1 MTIAD
6 LAYVDATGP
15 HRPDYPTAL
24 AYLQEA
30 YRAIYGADVYLEA
43 DSQDGQFLAIMAA
56 MGKDLLDYATGVY
69 NNMSP
74 STAVGAGL
82 SRMVK
87 INGIRRQSP
96 TFSTVD
102 LRIVGQVGTTILN
115 GQAIDTLGQ
124 KWNLPASVVIPIA
137 GEITVTAT
145 AVAVGALSAAPGTV
159 TKIGTPTLG
168 WQTVNN
174 VLAATE
180 GAPVESDAELR
191 ARQVVSTALPSLSV
205 MDGTVGAVANVA
217 GVTRFKGY
225 ENDTGVTN
233 ADGIPRNSI
242 SIVVEGGDSQA
253 IGDAIARHKT
263 PGTGTYGTTSVTTYD
278 ARGVPNTIRFYR
290 PTVVQMKAEV
300 TIKALQGYTTGYAA
314 LIRQAVVDAINA
326 LAIGDDVLITKLYV
340 PANLP
345 GTPAGATFNITALTI
360 AKLANALA
368 PTDVVIAF
376 NEAAAALLANIVVT
390 VVP

>member
-43 DSQDGQFLAIMAA
+43 DSQDGQFLAIVAV

-124 KWNLPASVVIPIA
+124 KWNLPASVTIPIA

-145 AVAVGALSAAPGTV
+145 AAEVGALSAAANSV
-159 TKIGTPTLG
+159 NKIGTPTLG

-205 MDGTVGAVANVA
+205 MDGTVGAVANVT

-225 ENDTGVTN
+225 ENDTNVTDVN
-233 ADGIPRNSI
+233 GIPAHTI
-242 SIVVEGGDSQA
+242 SIVAEGGDNQA
-253 IGDAIARHKT
+253 IADAIARHKT

-278 ARGVPNTIRFYR
+278 AKGVPNVIRFYR

-300 TIKALQGYTTGYAA
+300 TIKALPGYTTSYAT
-314 LIRQAVVDAINA
+314 LIKQAVVDAINA

-345 GTPAGATFNITALTI
+345 GTAAGATFNITALTI

-368 PTDVVIAF
+368 PADVVIAF
-376 NEAAAALLANIVVT
+376 NEAAAALLANITVT

>member
-43 DSQDGQFLAIMAA
+43 DSQDGQFLAIIAV

-115 GQAIDTLGQ
+115 GQATDTLGQ

-145 AVAVGALSAAPGTV
+145 AAEVGALSAAPSTV
-159 TKIGTPTLG
+159 NKIGTPTLG

-180 GAPVESDAELR
+180 GAPVESDADLR

-205 MDGTVGAVANVA
+205 MDGTVGAVANVT

-225 ENDTGVTN
+225 ENDSGVTD
-233 ADGIPRNSI
+233 ADGIPAHSI
-242 SIVVEGGDSQA
+242 SIVAEGGDSQE

-263 PGTGTYGTTSVTTYD
+263 PGTGTYGTTSVTTFD
-278 ARGVPNTIRFYR
+278 SRGVPNVINFYR

-300 TIKALQGYTTGYAA
+300 TIKALPGYTTGYGA
-314 LIRQAVVDAINA
+314 LIQQAVADAINA

-360 AKLANALA
+360 AKLANVLA

>member
-43 DSQDGQFLAIMAA
+43 DSQDGQFLAIVAV

-74 STAVGAGL
+74 SSAVGAGL

-96 TFSTVD
+96 TFSTAD

-124 KWNLPASVVIPIA
+124 KWNLPASVIVPIA

-145 AVAVGALSAAPGTV
+145 AADIGAISAAANSIN
-159 TKIGTPTLG
+159 KIGTPTLG

-174 VLAATE
+174 VLAAAE
-180 GAPVESDAELR
+180 GAPVESDADLR
-191 ARQVVSTALPSLSV
+191 ARQIVSTALPSLSV
-205 MDGTVGAVANVA
+205 MDGTVGAVANVP
-217 GVTRFKGY
+217 GVTRYRGY
-225 ENDTGVTN
+225 ENDTAVTN

-242 SIVVEGGDSQA
+242 SIVAEGGDNQA
-253 IGDAIARHKT
+253 IADAIARHKT
-263 PGTGTYGTTSVTTYD
+263 PGTGTYGTTVITTYD
-278 ARGVPNTIRFYR
+278 AKGVPNVIRFYR
-290 PTVVQMKAEV
+290 PTVVQIKVEV
-300 TIKALQGYTTGYAA
+300 TIKALQGYTTSYGA
-314 LIRQAVVDAINA
+314 LIKQSVVDFINA
-326 LAIGDDVLITKLYV
+326 LAIGDDVLGTKLFV
-340 PANLP
+340 PAYLP
-345 GTPAGATFNITALTI
+345 GTTAGATFNVQDLRL
-360 AKLANALA
+360 AKLAD
-368 PTDVVIAF
+368 PFGYTDVPIAF
-376 NEAAAALLANIVVT
+376 NEAAAALVANIT
-390 VVP
+390 LIVVP